1 MKKTYIKIEFI
12 NLALDYDW
20 TIVEKWNEIDDVI
33 SMVDIEIAE
42 FEPGDCAEGERPEI
56 RIYPIQM
63 TEEEYAALIEKWE
76 EDA

>member
-12 NLALDYDW
+12 NLALAWDYV
-20 TIVEKWNEIDDVI
+20 IAEKWKEVDGYI

-42 FEPGDCAEGERPEI
+42 FEPGDCSEGERPEI
-56 RIYPIQM
+56 RIYPIRM